1 MEINTE
7 VSINYKTTVL
17 YQMCNNAFPNIPP
30 LALHLGIQN
39 MSDPCSHWW
48 SLKSYHHSYLYTM
61 IGFHLFKP
69 CSCLHL
75 LAFLDPG
82 WGFSFHTRAPWLPV
96 SIYPSYAE
104 SPSKALQ
111 HISLF
116 PFLIILILHWPLEHL
131 KIRFKWVVVQ
141 MLQALHAL
149 LITEFDYSLI
159 ILRGAGCLHAVES
172 KRR

>member
-7 VSINYKTTVL
+7 VSINDKITVL
-17 YQMCNNAFPNIPP
+17 YQMCNNAFPNISL

-39 MSDPCSHWW
+39 TTDRCSHWW
-48 SLKSYHHSYLYTM
+48 PLKSYHHSYLYTM
-61 IGFHLFKP
+61 IGCHRFKP

-82 WGFSFHTRAPWLPV
+82 WGFSFHPRAPWLPV
-96 SIYPSYAE
+96 SIYPSYAK
-104 SPSKALQ
+104 SPSKTLR

-131 KIRFKWVVVQ
+131 IIRFKWVVVQ
-141 MLQALHAL
+141 MLQALHTL
-149 LITEFDYSLI
+149 LITEFEYSLI

-172 KRR
+172 KLR